1 MEEKTLLI
9 QLLLSESILYYGGK
23 ALKINEQD
31 LNDLYEDL
39 GEFWHSDKD
48 KIILFEYYND
58 GSYLCEKR
66 KQVYDYRI
74 RETIDKVY
82 TFVEATDSDA
92 SHAHQACMR
101 AYEKIKI
108 SDYKRILEEV
118 KQQAE
123 EANTVYQQN
132 VLNMR
137 SQYLAASDWAVL
149 PDVTFKNEGEK
160 EMWFKYRQYLRDMSD
175 DPDWET
181 NTLKVEFPM
190 GPKEY
195 FIYFPD
201 PETRPEYLSTP
212 DQFESK
218 AVVQAKLKLLRF
230 LEHLGLPSILE
241 AVGNVEDLDYEN
253 ARKLLDSAMK
263 KIDMTYELPTQNLV
277 PFVNTNPT
285 ALDVLIEKELSEF
298 QQYHQNTEETPPAE

>member
-74 RETIDKVY
+74 RETVDKVY

-92 SHAHQACMR
+92 SHAYQACMR
-101 AYEKIKI
+101 GYEKIKI
-108 SDYKRILEEV
+108 SDYKRILQEV

-137 SQYLAASDWAVL
+137 NQYLASSDWAVL

-160 EMWFKYRQYLRDMSD
+160 EMWFKYRQYLRDMSG

-263 KIDMTYELPTQNLV
+263 KIDMTYELPAQNLV

-285 ALDVLIEKELSEF
+285 ALDVLIERELSEF
-298 QQYHQNTEETPPAE
+298 QQYHQNTEETPPSE

>member
-1 MEEKTLLI
+1 MEEKTLLL
-9 QLLLSESILYYGGK
+9 QLLLSESIIYYGGK
-23 ALKINEQD
+23 AIKINEKD

-48 KIILFEYYND
+48 AIILFEYYND
-58 GSYLCEKR
+58 GSFLCEKK

-74 RETIDKVY
+74 RESVERVY
-82 TFVEATDSDA
+82 TFVEATPEDA
-92 SHAHQACMR
+92 RHAFSACMR
-101 AYEKIKI
+101 AYENIKI
-108 SDYKRILEEV
+108 SDYRRILEEV

-137 SQYLAASDWAVL
+137 NQYLAASDWAVL

-175 DPDWET
+175 HPDWET

-201 PETRPEYLSTP
+201 SETRPEYLSTP

-218 AVVQAKLKLLRF
+218 AVVQAKLKLIRF

-241 AVGNVEDLDYEN
+241 GIGNVEDLNYEN
-253 ARKLLDSAMK
+253 ARKLLDNAMK
-263 KIDMTYELPTQNLV
+263 KIDMTYELPAQNLV
-277 PFVNTNPT
+277 PFVNTNPV
-285 ALDVLIEKELSEF
+285 ALDAMIDKELSEF
-298 QQYHQNTEETPPAE
+298 QQYHQDAETPPTE

>member
-74 RETIDKVY
+74 RETVDRVY

-92 SHAHQACMR
+92 SHAYQACMR

-118 KQQAE
+118 KQQAK

-175 DPDWET
+175 HPDWKT

-263 KIDMTYELPTQNLV
+263 KIDMTYELPAQNLV
-277 PFVNTNPT
+277 PFINTNPN
-285 ALDVLIEKELSEF
+285 ALDAMIEKELSEF
-298 QQYHQNTEETPPAE
+298 QQYHQNTEETPPSE